1 MPKTRAKPTNA
12 VMRRGRAQDIAQD
25 IQILKT
31 SNRRKSVTNSVP
43 AARRVWFIGLALAVV
58 TVAVYSPVLWHPFVN
73 YDDESYIVEN
83 DHIHSGLTLAMVRWA
98 LTSMDESNWHPV
110 TWLSHALDCQLFGLN
125 SSGHHATNAI
135 LHALNAALLFWLLFQ
150 ATGARWRSLAVAAL
164 FALHPLNV
172 ESVAWAA
179 ERKNVLSMFFL
190 LLTLVSYGWYARKPG
205 TLRYF
210 AVIVLFG
217 AGLAAKPMIVTLPCA
232 LLILD
237 YWPLRRIRLWST
249 PSEENRFAQT
259 SWRRLGLEKLPLL
272 GLSAASSAITLHAQ
286 RLSMATTEALP
297 LWQRQANAVNSYV
310 MYLWKAAWPVHLAAF
325 YPHEGQQLA
334 GWRVGVGLTVLIAV
348 SWFVWTQRR
357 SRDYLLAG
365 WLWFLG
371 NLVPVIGLVQVGD
384 QGMADRYVYLPLIGI
399 FVMVVWGASDLIDSR
414 IKNQLEDH
422 RRFRWSVVGAVTVV
436 FGALAILTIRQIAT
450 WRSSYDLWSHA
461 LQVTTNNYLAE
472 DYMGSALL
480 VQAYETSGRGYS
492 DEATAHFRNAAR
504 INPHDAIS
512 HLNLGADFHEH
523 GRLQEAIEQY
533 TEMLHYT
540 RDEHLMAKAY
550 IDLGA
555 AYGQLHAFDKAE
567 QFYRLA
573 AQLEPGNQGLFMRMG
588 QLGMEEKIVQLAET
602 AVAHPS
608 VENYF
613 VLGQLQQSAG
623 HMAEARE
630 SYRRA
635 LKLNPKSEDI
645 RTSLANITA
654 QQANQPTH

>member
-1 MPKTRAKPTNA
+1 
-12 VMRRGRAQDIAQD
+12 MRQDRAQPIRV
-25 IQILKT
+25 LKT
-31 SNRRKSVTNSVP
+31 SNQRNTLANP
-43 AARRVWFIGLALAVV
+43 ATTPGSVWFIGLALAVV
-58 TVAVYSPVLWHPFVN
+58 TLAVYSPVLWHPFVN
-73 YDDESYIVEN
+73 YDDQSYIVEN
-83 DHIHSGLTLAMVRWA
+83 DHIHSGLTVATARWA

-110 TWLSHALDCQLFGLN
+110 TWFSHALDCQLFGL
-125 SSGHHATNAI
+125 SSAGHHATSAI

-205 TLRYF
+205 ALRYL
-210 AVIVLFG
+210 AVVVLFA

-232 LLILD
+232 LLLLD
-237 YWPLRRIRLWST
+237 YWPLRRIRLWSK

-259 SWRRLGLEKLPLL
+259 SWWRLGLEKLPLL
-272 GLSAASSAITLHAQ
+272 VLSAVSSVITLHAQ

-297 LWQRQANAVNSYV
+297 LWQRLANAVNSYM
-310 MYLWKAAWPVHLAAF
+310 MYLWKALWPVHLAAF
-325 YPHEGQQLA
+325 YPHEGEHLA
-334 GWRVGVGLTVLIAV
+334 GWRVGLSLTGLIAV
-348 SWFVWTQRR
+348 SWFVWTQRQ
-357 SRDYLLAG
+357 SRDYLLVG

-399 FVMVVWGASDLIDSR
+399 FVMAVWGASDLLDSR
-414 IKNQLEDH
+414 IKNRWED
-422 RRFRWSVVGAVTVV
+422 RRFRWLTVGATAVV
-436 FGALAILTIRQIAT
+436 FGALTILTIRQIAN

-480 VQAYETSGRGYS
+480 VKAYETSGQRYS
-492 DEATAHFRNAAR
+492 YEATAHFRNAAR

-523 GRLQEAIEQY
+523 GRLQEAIEEY

-555 AYGQLHAFDKAE
+555 AYGQLHAFEKAE

-588 QLGMEEKIVQLAET
+588 QLGMEEKIVQLAE
-602 AVAHPS
+602 AAAAHPTA
-608 VENYF
+608 ENYF

-635 LKLNPKSEDI
+635 LKLNPKSEDV
-645 RTSLANITA
+645 RTGLATSLAKITGQGA
-654 QQANQPTH
+654 P